1 MNSEFYPKW
10 LSVVTAVN
18 RATETVTVQEDDYCS
33 RVTLFDLRC
42 LFSRYYGVA
51 MVDVSDFGVRTL
63 RGRKVVRGTV
73 AGKARRMVL
82 VSTVEEV
89 FIAMC
94 IRCRRYV
101 GVLGDTCDM
110 RSCEGTGAVHD
121 LPLVTAPRTP

>member
-10 LSVVTAVN
+10 LPVVTAVN

-33 RVTLFDLRC
+33 RLTLFDLRC

-51 MVDVSDFGVRTL
+51 MADVSDFGVRTL

-82 VSTVEEV
+82 VSTVEEDV
-89 FIAMC
+89 IAMC
-94 IRCRRYV
+94 SRCRRYV
-101 GVLGDTCDM
+101 GVLGETCDM
-110 RSCEGTGAVHD
+110 RSCEGTGALHD
-121 LPLVTAPRTP
+121 IPLVTVPRTP